1 MRFIFISQSKPYS
14 PALKDKNECVE
25 EKEDDK
31 NFVKTKVFIDCEEKP
46 SIKRSQTL
54 LYSL

>member
-31 NFVKTKVFIDCEEKP
+31 NFVKTKVFIDFEEKP
-46 SIKRSQTL
+46 SIKRLQTL
-54 LYSL
+54 LYSI